1 MKISLAIKNIRK
13 NFAGIIALDDLSMEF
28 KKGSIIGII
37 GPNGSGKTTLANILS
52 GIITNDNGLF
62 VFDEFFEVEKIN
74 PNETAFY
81 KISRTFQDVR
91 LFNQMSVLDNVLTV
105 ISEKSIFDSIFSKH
119 IDFHLKK
126 TKKILKETNLWGKRN
141 CLAANL
147 SYGQKKLLE
156 MARIMA
162 SDTEIIIF
170 DEIFSGLFPEMI
182 GKIVDIIKR
191 LKDEGKTVI
200 VIEHNMKI
208 IIDLC
213 DHVYVLDDGHLLAEG
228 RPEKVLEEKKV
239 LEAYLGK

>member
-13 NFAGIIALDDLSMEF
+13 NFNGIIALDDLSMEF

-52 GIITNDNGLF
+52 GAITNDNGLF
-62 VFDEFFEVEKIN
+62 VFDECFEVKKIN
-74 PNETAFY
+74 PDETAFY

-119 IDFHLKK
+119 TDFHLKK
-126 TKKILKETNLWGKRN
+126 VKKILEETDLWEKRN

-156 MARIMA
+156 IARIMA
-162 SDTEIIIF
+162 SDAKIIIF

-182 GKIVDIIKR
+182 KKIANIIKS
-191 LKDEGKTVI
+191 LKDEGKTVL

-208 IIDLC
+208 ITDLC
-213 DHVYVLDDGHLLAEG
+213 NHVYVLDNGRLLAKG
-228 RPEKVLEEKKV
+228 RPKKVLEEEKV